1 MIYSWLVLPQIYD
14 MKTRLLYKLIRCFS
28 MYCVCKVDSCVPVS
42 ADCEQYP
49 IIILEY
55 VSRLAAARGKDLL
68 IRLGVKQA
76 RIDDAYINE
85 RNTTDAVQS
94 CLEEWAG
101 MTDPAPTW
109 RDLLDAM
116 NFAKYTIKER
126 EALKKRIQSI
136 QSQGDSVYELLDCFK
151 YTLVT
156 THAHVCT
163 CVCMIPL
170 DGHYSRQLFVY

>member
-1 MIYSWLVLPQIYD
+1 M
-14 MKTRLLYKLIRCFS
+14 FFA
-28 MYCVCKVDSCVPVS
+28 CKIDCCVPVS

-49 IIILEY
+49 SILLEY
-55 VSRLAAARGKDLL
+55 VSRLGAARGKDLL
-68 IRLGVKQA
+68 IRLGVKRTQ
-76 RIDDAYINE
+76 IEDAYINE
-85 RNTTDAVQS
+85 RSTTEAVQC

-116 NFAKYTIKER
+116 QFAKYTIKER

-163 CVCMIPL
+163 CVCTIPL
-170 DGHYSRQLFVY
+170 DGHYSRQLFVFIVFVHNLPVATIWLFSSID